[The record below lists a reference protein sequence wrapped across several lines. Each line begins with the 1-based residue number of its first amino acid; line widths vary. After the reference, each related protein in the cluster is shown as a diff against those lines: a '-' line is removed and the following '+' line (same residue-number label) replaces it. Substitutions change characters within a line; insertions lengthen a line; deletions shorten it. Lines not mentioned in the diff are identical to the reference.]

1 MAHTNRTIQS
11 ISITYLLSS
20 SKIWA
25 VLLHNL
31 QQLCLLKHIKFL
43 HFLWKVVLLG
53 WRKCFWVI
61 LGYSGLS
68 WFWQV
73 QCTFL
78 INAVIH
84 LCSFT
89 IIGFVERARLRI
101 YTWSHAVKKDTYR
114 LWANLFCLEQWLGL
128 NKDLKRLAVET
139 TANQVIATLNG
150 NSWFFWC
157 A

>member
-11 ISITYLLSS
+11 ISITYLLLS

-43 HFLWKVVLLG
+43 QFLWKVVLLS
-53 WRKCFWVI
+53 WRRSFWVND
-61 LGYSGLS
+61 SGKS
-68 WFWQV
+68 SARFSSMQ
-73 QCTFL
+73 F
-78 INAVIH
+78 IH
-84 LCSFT
+84 LYSFT

-101 YTWSHAVKKDTYR
+101 YTWSHAVKKGNYR

-128 NKDLKRLAVET
+128 NKDLKRLTVET

-157 A
+157 T